1 MLIDPTAEQRCD
13 VIQQRDSG
21 VCFLYIELLLY
32 PNVLFIK
39 THCLVAYH
47 MAREIVVLFKNPALC
62 LALPLP
68 GSGQLKAVLYLSL
81 FLMIE

>member
-39 THCLVAYH
+39 THCLVALSY
-47 MAREIVVLFKNPALC
+47 
-62 LALPLP
+62 
-68 GSGQLKAVLYLSL
+68 GSGDCG
-81 FLMIE
+81 FI